1 VLTIF
6 QNFFSD
12 VEGSI
17 KGSLN
22 AEELYRSIL
31 TSLGSGTSV
40 GILLTV
46 VQAVMTNV
54 TTIFPNP
61 TVAALA
67 TGLLT
72 LVVDI
77 LRRQSQGNNPTP
89 APAPAPSPAPAPIPA
104 PASN

>member
-1 VLTIF
+1 MQTIL

-31 TSLGSGTSV
+31 TSLGSATSV
-40 GILLTV
+40 GFVLGVL
-46 VQAVMTNV
+46 QAVLTNV
-54 TTIFPNP
+54 ATIFPNP

-72 LVVDI
+72 LVVDL
-77 LRRQSQGNNPTP
+77 LRRQSQGTTPSPAPTPTP
-89 APAPAPSPAPAPIPA
+89 APAPA
-104 PASN
+104 SN